1 MGTSDME
8 FDYIIVGAGSAGCVL
23 ADCLSRDG
31 RNSILVIEAGGSD
44 ARFWIKVPVG
54 YGFTFSDPRVNWRYS
69 AEPDPGL
76 NARVGYWPRG
86 RVIGGSGSINAMA
99 WVRGQAHDFDD
110 WESAGAAG
118 WNWDTA
124 QPVFERLV
132 SHSETGPDG
141 RTRIRGTGPLRVSDL
156 SAQMHPFS
164 ARFLEAARELD
175 WPLTDDMNGDQPEGL
190 SRYRSTVRNGIRCSP
205 ADAFLRP
212 ALKRGSVKVLKHALV
227 ERLLIRDGQANGVQ
241 YRIGNR
247 TMTARARAEV
257 IVSAGAVN
265 SPQLLQLSGIGPADL
280 LRSHGIE
287 VVGDLPQVGRGLQD
301 HLAITHHF
309 LATEPT
315 LNNRLS
321 HRPGQ
326 FLAGLQ
332 YLLTRRGPLSVP
344 VNQVGGF
351 IRSEETSTVPDMQVF
366 CNPVSF
372 STQANGKPQM
382 DHEAGFILSVQPC
395 RPTSRGEITIASGD
409 PRDAPLIQP
418 DSLSTE
424 ADRDAAVRASKLL
437 RSLAGTPT
445 IRRVTRAPK
454 APDISAMN
462 DAEMLENFRA
472 RSATVFHP
480 CCTCRM
486 GDAPENSVLDERL
499 RVHGVG
505 RLRVV
510 DASSF
515 PNITSGNINAPTMM
529 LAMRAADL
537 IMEDA
542 QTSALHT

>member
-1 MGTSDME
+1 MSDME

-23 ADCLSRDG
+23 ADCLTRNG
-31 RNSILVIEAGGSD
+31 RTTVLVIEAGGSD

-99 WVRGQAHDFDD
+99 WVCGQAHDFND
-110 WESAGAAG
+110 WEGAGAAG
-118 WNWDTA
+118 WNWSTA

-141 RTRIRGTGPLRVSDL
+141 RARIRGSGPLRVSDL
-156 SAQMHPFS
+156 SARMHPFS
-164 ARFLEAARELD
+164 SRFLEAAQELG

-212 ALKRGSVKVLKHALV
+212 ALRRGNVRVLKHALV
-227 ERLLIRDGQANGVQ
+227 ERLLIRDGQATGVQ
-241 YRIGNR
+241 YSLGNR
-247 TMTARARAEV
+247 TMTAHARGEV

-265 SPQLLQLSGIGPADL
+265 SPQLLQLSGIGPAGL
-280 LRSHGIE
+280 LRSHGID
-287 VVGDLPQVGRGLQD
+287 VVSDLSQVRRGLQD

-309 LATEPT
+309 IATEPT
-315 LNNRLS
+315 LNTLLS
-321 HRPGQ
+321 RRSGQ
-326 FLAGLQ
+326 FRAGLQ

-351 IRSEETSTVPDMQVF
+351 IRSEGTAVVPDMQVF
-366 CNPVSF
+366 CNPVSY
-372 STQANGKPQM
+372 STQPGGAPRM
-382 DHEAGFILSVQPC
+382 DHDPGFILSAQPC
-395 RPTSRGEITIASGD
+395 RPTSRGEIMIASAD
-409 PRDAPLIQP
+409 PREAPLIQP
-418 DSLSTE
+418 NSLSTE
-424 ADRDAAVRASKLL
+424 ADRAAAVRAGRLL
-437 RSLAGTPT
+437 RLLAGTPT

-454 APDISAMN
+454 PPDISVMT
-462 DAEMLENFRA
+462 DAEMLENFRDRA
-472 RSATVFHP
+472 ATVFHP

-486 GDAPENSVLDERL
+486 GDDPAASVLDERL
-499 RVHGVG
+499 RVHGIG

-537 IMEDA
+537 ILEDA
-542 QTSALHT
+542 QTTAHHT

>member
-1 MGTSDME
+1 MGMSEME

-23 ADCLSRDG
+23 ADCLG
-31 RNSILVIEAGGSD
+31 RNGRATVLVIEAGGSD

-99 WVRGQAHDFDD
+99 WVRGQPHDFDD
-110 WESAGAAG
+110 WEGAGAAG
-118 WNWDTA
+118 WNWDSA
-124 QPVFERLV
+124 QPIFERLV
-132 SHSETGPDG
+132 SHSEAGADG
-141 RTRIRGTGPLRVSDL
+141 RTRIRGSGPLRVSDL
-156 SAQMHPFS
+156 SADMHPFS
-164 ARFLEAARELD
+164 SRFLEAAGELG
-175 WPLTDDMNGDQPEGL
+175 WPLTDDMNGDRPEGL

-212 ALKRGSVKVLKHALV
+212 ALKRGNVKVLKHALV
-227 ERLLIRDGQANGVQ
+227 ERLLIRDGQASGVQ
-241 YRIGNR
+241 YRIGNQS
-247 TMTARARAEV
+247 MTARARAEV

-265 SPQLLQLSGIGPADL
+265 SPQLLQLSGIGPAAL
-280 LRSHGIE
+280 LRSHGID

-321 HRPGQ
+321 HRSGQ
-326 FLAGLQ
+326 ILAGLQ

-351 IRSEETSTVPDMQVF
+351 IRSEETSVAPDMQVF
-366 CNPVSF
+366 CNPVSY
-372 STQANGKPQM
+372 STRPSGTPQM
-382 DHEAGFILSVQPC
+382 DHEPGFILSVQPC
-395 RPTSRGEITIASGD
+395 RPTSRGEIMIASAD
-409 PRDAPLIQP
+409 PHDAPLIQP
-418 DSLSTE
+418 NSLSTE
-424 ADRDAAVRASKLL
+424 ADRHAAVRASRLL
-437 RSLAGTPT
+437 RALANTPT

-454 APDISAMN
+454 VPDISTMN

-486 GDAPENSVLDERL
+486 GVDPAGSVLDERL

-515 PNITSGNINAPTMM
+515 PSITSGNINAPTMM

-537 IMEDA
+537 ILEDA
-542 QTSALHT
+542 QTTAHHT